1 MNPSQSAPLT
11 APTRRDLRSPYFI
24 FRTLDGTGTYFTA
37 ENLPIVLSPKEPLS
51 RFLAPARVV
60 ETGGVRSI
68 TYDLAAIPLDTARP
82 MEFLPQ
88 SEIDAFAE
96 AVRAFYDKAHE
107 AAQRIVPYEKRLRA
121 HFRLPDPELE
131 ADAYWVYGPAHDRR
145 LLILWGCELKAGTSL
160 PLAPDEELKIPAG
173 RTILDRLQ
181 AHVMSWETRQREAFK
196 MALNSAEPLARFLAR
211 PALDPSGRFVG
222 VALQGQTIPAK
233 KLKPLRRVW
242 PGECVA
248 FDKAASR
255 FYDKARTEA
264 ADVTAYEKEIRRA
277 FRLPDPDQLP
287 GSYFVRGKSLVILVD
302 GRETQKNTLPLTRHP
317 AIAPE
322 APPASPA
329 LGDVAV
335 IVASPGG
342 DTVAAKLSARKLSPW
357 LKPALAAAAIFVLA
371 IGGLLVARAVI
382 DRTPPKLI
390 NFDKNQNVGLPGDT
404 QVIVRFSKAIDP
416 ASVKTDAKEASFRF
430 GDDKAM
436 VQGQPEVDA
445 KNPAT
450 VKITTSKLVDGE
462 RYELVVRGLADMAGN
477 KLPAT
482 APITFDFFDTAPP
495 VLTKVSG
502 GPNKN
507 QVTLIFSKTLKPETV
522 TPVSHYSVTTSDGAD
537 IRIRQASLDPTDKDG
552 TRIILEAEKDFS
564 DGLPYRIAS
573 ISGVKDT
580 KKQGN
585 FVELP
590 PKGFDFEFA
599 DIMPPQILSVA
610 GSAGRLEI
618 TLTFSKPVNKD
629 AGIAENVSNYTV
641 TAPDKSHLA
650 LVPGSARFNEQG
662 NVLTLRFADSDRL
675 AAGRYQIAA
684 KNVRDA
690 KGNVI
695 DETPVQFEFSD
706 MGDRSPLTITA
717 AGKVIGNQLK
727 IEFNRVLQRADA
739 NDRTRFQLYDDRQRP
754 LRDLTIAQAQRVPEN
769 PTQVLLTFSK
779 DPSPGTLVVV
789 SAADVTDIF
798 GTKQEQPVRLARP
811 VAVVGVPMATSAQV
825 LEWIGRPMLKDNTV
839 TLTIKEE
846 VARPTA
852 MNLANYDFG
861 PDPVQ
866 VDRVSNVRV
875 ETNPKS
881 GTRHTI
887 ITLVLRSPLL
897 SPAGVKLAV
906 HDLEAEGLSF
916 LGPQNLEAI
925 ELAAAP

>member
-1 MNPSQSAPLT
+1 MNPSQSAPP
-11 APTRRDLRSPYFI
+11 APPTRRELRSPYFI

-37 ENLPIVLSPKEPLS
+37 ENLPIVMSPKEPLS

-60 ETGGVRSI
+60 ESGGVRSI
-68 TYDLAAIPLDTARP
+68 TYDLAAIPLDTARR

-96 AVRAFYDKAHE
+96 AVRAFYNKAHE

-145 LLILWGCELKAGTSL
+145 LLILWGCEFKAGTSL
-160 PLAPDEELKIPAG
+160 PLAPDDELKIPAG

-181 AHVMSWETRQREAFK
+181 AHVMSWEIRQREAFK

-222 VALQGQTIPAK
+222 VALQAQTVPAK
-233 KLKPLRRVW
+233 KLKPLGRVW
-242 PGECVA
+242 PGECAA
-248 FDKAASR
+248 FDKAAGR

-264 ADVTAYEKEIRRA
+264 TEVTAYEKEIRRA

-302 GRETQKNTLPLTRHP
+302 GKETQKNTLPLTRHP

-322 APPASPA
+322 APSAASA
-329 LGDVAV
+329 LGDGAV
-335 IVASPGG
+335 IVASRSG
-342 DTVAAKLSARKLSPW
+342 DTIAAKLYARKLSPW
-357 LKPALAAAAIFVLA
+357 LKPTLAAAAVLVLA
-371 IGGLLVARAVI
+371 IAGLFVARAVI

-390 NFDKNQNVGLPGDT
+390 NFDKNQNVGLPGDI

-416 ASVKTDAKEASFRF
+416 ASIKTDAKEASFRF
-430 GDDKAM
+430 GDDKAT
-436 VQGQPEVDA
+436 VQGQPEVDP
-445 KNPAT
+445 KNPTT

-462 RYELVVRGLADMAGN
+462 RYELVVRGLADKAGN

-482 APITFDFFDTAPP
+482 APIAFDFFDTVPP

-522 TPVSHYSVTTSDGAD
+522 PPVSHYSVTTSDGTE
-537 IRIRQASLDPTDKDG
+537 IRIRQASLDPTDKEG
-552 TRIILEAEKDFS
+552 TRIILEAEKEFS

-590 PKGFDFEFA
+590 PKGFDFEYA

-629 AGIAENVSNYTV
+629 ASIAENVSNYTV
-641 TAPDKSHLA
+641 TAPDKSPLA

-662 NVLTLRFADSDRL
+662 NVLRLRL
-675 AAGRYQIAA
+675 ADPGRLAPGRYQIAA
-684 KNVRDA
+684 KNIRDA
-690 KGNVI
+690 KSNLI
-695 DETPVQFEFSD
+695 NDTPAQFEFSD
-706 MGDRSPLTITA
+706 MDDRTPLAMT
-717 AGKVIGNQLK
+717 AGKVVGNLLRV
-727 IEFNRVLQRADA
+727 EFSRVLQRADA
-739 NDRTRFQLYDDRQRP
+739 NDRTKFELYDDRQRP
-754 LRDLTIAQAQRVPEN
+754 LRDLAIAQAQRVPES

-779 DPSPGTLVVV
+779 DPPHGSLIVVWAV
-789 SAADVTDIF
+789 GVTDIF
-798 GTKQEQPVRLARP
+798 GQKAEEPVRLARP

-825 LEWIGRPMLKDNTV
+825 LEWIGRPMLKNNTV
-839 TLTIKEE
+839 TLTINEE
-846 VARPTA
+846 VARTTA
-852 MNLANYDFG
+852 MNLANYDFA
-861 PDPVQ
+861 PDTVQ
-866 VDRVSNVRV
+866 VDRVSNVHV
-875 ETNPKS
+875 EINPKS
-881 GTRHTI
+881 GTRRTI

-897 SPAGVKLAV
+897 SPAGVRLAV
-906 HDLEAEGLSF
+906 HDLEAKDLSF
-916 LGPQNLEAI
+916 LGPQNLDAI
-925 ELAAAP
+925 ELVAAP